1 MPLVPPRIDSV
12 TLAVA
17 DLARSTAFYRD
28 VMGFELQSQ
37 SEAVSV
43 FALGAVSLD
52 LIDRSVLLGETG
64 LPDFPPAPGPV
75 TLVVSVSRD
84 EVDEYLDALAQAGVR
99 IIAPPQDTALGPRI
113 GYAADP
119 DGHIWEIGHF
129 G

>member
-1 MPLVPPRIDSV
+1 MPLVPPRIDS
-12 TLAVA
+12 
-17 DLARSTAFYRD
+17 
-28 VMGFELQSQ
+28 
-37 SEAVSV
+37 
-43 FALGAVSLD
+43 
-52 LIDRSVLLGETG
+52 
-64 LPDFPPAPGPV
+64 V